1 MLRRIA
7 FGIVLASLAVAG
19 MLFTALNQQVFDVD
33 IAFATFEVSSG
44 LALLIA
50 FSAGLLAGA
59 FVRSRWVAELLA
71 ERGRLRHALR
81 LAEGRLGEAKA
92 SSASATAAPTPT
104 TEKTPLTTTATPLA
118 ETAPLST
125 TVSPVAETAPPS
137 ATAAPVAETAPPSAT
152 ATPVAETIPTT
163 TTTEL
168 SR

>member
-7 FGIVLASLAVAG
+7 FGIVLAFLAVAG
-19 MLFTALNQQVFDVD
+19 MLFTALNQQLFDVD

-81 LAEGRLGEAKA
+81 LAEGRLGEAKV
-92 SSASATAAPTPT
+92 SPASATPTPT
-104 TEKTPLTTTATPLA
+104 A
-118 ETAPLST
+118 ETT
-125 TVSPVAETAPPS
+125 
-137 ATAAPVAETAPPSAT
+137 
-152 ATPVAETIPTT
+152 PTT
-163 TTTEL
+163 TTPAL